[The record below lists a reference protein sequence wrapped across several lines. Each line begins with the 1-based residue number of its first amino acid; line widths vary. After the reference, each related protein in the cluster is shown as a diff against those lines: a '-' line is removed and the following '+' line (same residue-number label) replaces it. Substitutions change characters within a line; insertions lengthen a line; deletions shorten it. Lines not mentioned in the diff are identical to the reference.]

1 MRDPNRLDDFY
12 DRLKKVH
19 KERFCDLRFC
29 QLLICIFDSDDR
41 DHFYMEDDEMIK
53 LIEEWRK

>member
-19 KERFCDLRFC
+19 KERFPDIRFGH
-29 QLLICIFDSDDR
+29 LLICIWDSDDR
-41 DHFYMEDDEMIK
+41 DHFYMEDDKMIK
-53 LIEEWRK
+53 LIEEWHK